1 MQGCLPSLHGEEC
14 ICGEEPLIE
23 LSIIV
28 PTYNEAPNVAE
39 LVRRV
44 TAATAGIDCEV
55 IFVDDSVDDTPD
67 VVLAVAATS
76 SVPVRLIHR
85 DDPVGGLGGA
95 VVEGYAAAAA
105 DLCLV
110 MDGDLQHPPE
120 KIRELYDR
128 HLRGDVDIVVASRY
142 VDGGASSGLAD
153 RTRVLVSKASTMVTR
168 AMFPVRLGDV
178 TDPMTGFYLI
188 DRRAIDLDGLQPRGF
203 KILLEILAR
212 KAFRVVEV
220 PFDFADRHAGESK
233 ASFRQGLHFLTQLA
247 ALRFGKMSL
256 FAIVGGLG
264 AVANLL
270 IVWLLTAV
278 GVDYILA
285 AIIAAEA
292 TIISNFLLIERFVFH
307 DMRDQAS
314 GVWARFAKSFGFNN
328 AEALVRIP
336 IMALMVENLHI
347 SSVLAT
353 GITLIVAF
361 FVRFLFHSLVVY
373 APKKADA
380 KTSPVRELVEKID
393 EQVMLPGEL

>member
-1 MQGCLPSLHGEEC
+1 M
-14 ICGEEPLIE
+14 E
-23 LSIIV
+23 LSIVV

-39 LVRRV
+39 LVRRI
-44 TAATAGIDCEV
+44 TDATAGIACEIV
-55 IFVDDSVDDTPD
+55 FVDDSDDGTPD
-67 VVLAVAATS
+67 VIREVAASATI
-76 SVPVRLIHR
+76 PVRLIHR

-95 VVEGYAAAAA
+95 VVEGYAAAAS
-105 DLCLV
+105 DICLV

-128 HLRGDVDIVVASRY
+128 FRQGDVDVVVASRY
-142 VDGGASSGLAD
+142 VGGGTASGLAD
-153 RTRVLVSKASTMVTR
+153 RSRVFVSKASTMVTR
-168 AMFPVRLGDV
+168 AMFPVRLHDV
-178 TDPMTGFYLI
+178 TDPMTGFYLV
-188 DRRAIDLDGLQPRGF
+188 DRRTIDLDGLKPRGF
-203 KILLEILAR
+203 KILLEVLAR
-212 KAFRVVEV
+212 KSFRIAEV

-270 IVWLLTAV
+270 IVWALTAV
-278 GVDYILA
+278 NVDYIVA
-285 AIIAAEA
+285 AVIAAEV
-292 TIISNFLLIERFVFH
+292 TIIGNFVLIERFVFQ

-314 GVWARFAKSFGFNN
+314 SVWSRFAKSFGFNN

-353 GITLIVAF
+353 GITLVVAF
-361 FVRFLFHSLVVY
+361 FVRFVFHSLVVY
-373 APKKADA
+373 APKKDPSS
-380 KTSPVRELVEKID
+380 KKSPARELVEKID
-393 EQVMLPGEL
+393 EQVMQPGEL